1 MTKWDKIVTLI
12 VLLISISLFF
22 IINIKNL
29 NQGNKYI
36 SVQINGKEY
45 KQITF
50 EKSNK
55 QRIYPITSKFGKN
68 VIEVGNDRVRVI
80 EADCPDKLDV
90 KQGYIKNIGE
100 IIVCVP
106 NRFVIEIK
114 GKNNK
119 DNIDALNY

>member
-22 IINIKNL
+22 IINLKNL

-50 EKSNK
+50 DKSNK

-68 VIEVGNDRVRVI
+68 VIEVENDRVRVI

-119 DNIDALNY
+119 DNIDAVNY

>member
-68 VIEVGNDRVRVI
+68 VIEVENDRVRVI

>member
-50 EKSNK
+50 DKSNK

-68 VIEVGNDRVRVI
+68 VIEVENDRVRVI